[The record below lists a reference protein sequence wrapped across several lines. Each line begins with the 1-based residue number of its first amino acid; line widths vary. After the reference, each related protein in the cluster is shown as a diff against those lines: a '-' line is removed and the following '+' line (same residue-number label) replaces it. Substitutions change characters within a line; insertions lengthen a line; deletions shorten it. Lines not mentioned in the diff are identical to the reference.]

1 MAARPA
7 HVELG
12 DRLRD
17 AGHLLYGTAI
27 LDDSGKMIGSMLVA
41 EYDTRQQLEEWLKIE
56 PYVTGDVW
64 RSIEIK
70 PCKVGPSFV
79 KK

>member
-1 MAARPA
+1 MQFMILAYDCSDQGALERRMAARPA
-7 HVELG
+7 HVELR

-41 EYDTRQQLEEWLKIE
+41 EYDTRQQLDE
-56 PYVTGDVW
+56 
-64 RSIEIK
+64 
-70 PCKVGPSFV
+70 
-79 KK
+79 